1 MFLVAFSAD
10 SCRSHTVLLFFDN
23 MPVPPTVGALPAAF
37 RVVCIRCVRHMATHS
52 DHRCAFESTVS
63 SKCTYCT
70 AQRGNCVPVSVT
82 LTCFGPEADLVSA
95 SMVRGY

>member
-23 MPVPPTVGALPAAF
+23 MPVPPTVGTLPAAF
-37 RVVCIRCVRHMATHS
+37 RVVCIHYVRHMATYS
-52 DHRCAFESTVS
+52 DYRYAFESTVS
-63 SKCTYCT
+63 SKYTYCT
-70 AQRGNCVPVSVT
+70 AQRGNYVPVSMT